1 MFVVLHQNS
10 TSEGRC
16 GVVQESGRDYKEPMF
31 RVFLDAGDDLSY
43 INMTLDI
50 GTVPGGKD
58 VIAGKELGGFST
70 MLNDVSL
77 LNDVSHSF
85 NGKAVESG
93 FRKFVRCHNSLK
105 LFVEFKM
112 HVC

>member
-1 MFVVLHQNS
+1 MQNS

-16 GVVQESGRDYKEPMF
+16 GVIQEVGRDYKEPMF
-31 RVFLDAGDDLSY
+31 RVFLDAGDDLSD

-70 MLNDVSL
+70 MLNDVGFNIRKLEASA
-77 LNDVSHSF
+77 SH
-85 NGKAVESG
+85 
-93 FRKFVRCHNSLK
+93 
-105 LFVEFKM
+105 
-112 HVC
+112 

>member
-1 MFVVLHQNS
+1 MI
-10 TSEGRC
+10 
-16 GVVQESGRDYKEPMF
+16 QETGRDYKEPMF

-70 MLNDVSL
+70 MLNDVS
-77 LNDVSHSF
+77 HSF
-85 NGKAVESG
+85 NGKAEEKELESSL
-93 FRKFVRCHNSLK
+93 RKFLKSRCHKNLK
-105 LFVEFKM
+105 KFMKFNIY
-112 HVC
+112 VC